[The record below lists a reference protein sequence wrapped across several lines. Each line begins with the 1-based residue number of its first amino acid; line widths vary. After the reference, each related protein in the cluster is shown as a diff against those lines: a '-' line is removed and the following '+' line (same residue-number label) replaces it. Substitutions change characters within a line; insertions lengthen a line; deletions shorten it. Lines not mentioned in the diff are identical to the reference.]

1 MYSVFSYVL
10 YPKHIAENT
19 LSGFVKTSAS
29 EENVCWGT
37 TLGHNT
43 ALLSTIVARWGGSAD
58 GVELILVICGLPSS
72 THIDSNDRPIWS
84 SQSSHDRPPAPRGRL
99 FQCVAQSEIPTASV
113 VLVSWR
119 TICQFSSRSLPA
131 KHRTG
136 DVSRTDATAE
146 YEFRKHSHHLLICNY
161 MSEFSLKHPLS

>member
-1 MYSVFSYVL
+1 M
-10 YPKHIAENT
+10 
-19 LSGFVKTSAS
+19 
-29 EENVCWGT
+29 CWGT

-43 ALLSTIVARWGGSAD
+43 TLLSTIVARWGGSVD
-58 GVELILVICGLPSS
+58 GVELILVICSLASS
-72 THIDSNDRPIWS
+72 THIDSNERPIWS

-161 MSEFSLKHPLS
+161 VSGFSLKRPLS